1 MINMKLKDIFKTRRK
16 RTKKG
21 IADAFYL
28 YIYHF
33 TFIYFYIIINNISGS
48 EVKFKKGE
56 IKLILYNTLYERN

>member
-1 MINMKLKDIFKTRRK
+1 MKLKDIFKTRRK

-21 IADAFYL
+21 IAMPFYF

-56 IKLILYNTLYERN
+56 IKLILYKTLYERN